1 MQSKAQMALGLHYC
15 GLEVV
20 WGSGRPQ
27 HCRGSALRSPEF
39 VAPHRGPTASPG
51 PKAAAAAGLAGLK
64 LLMEPPA
71 SARGRPGATETR
83 RPIAGLSSPR
93 AHREREREPALFQK
107 ETRLRALLLD
117 AGSDS
122 LAAGVCCIL
131 PSLGQRPKLGKARC
145 SSLKGAFAECCAP
158 SQEHSQNSS
167 LARART
173 VAVVALF
180 LARSRAG
187 SMLCGSSTRHH
198 LRGRSLNDSVP

>member
-93 AHREREREPALFQK
+93 AHRERERASPFPKRNEVASAPAGCRKRF
-107 ETRLRALLLD
+107 
-117 AGSDS
+117 
-122 LAAGVCCIL
+122 
-131 PSLGQRPKLGKARC
+131 
-145 SSLKGAFAECCAP
+145 
-158 SQEHSQNSS
+158 
-167 LARART
+167 
-173 VAVVALF
+173 
-180 LARSRAG
+180 ARSRRLLHPPKPWAKTKAWQS
-187 SMLCGSSTRHH
+187 SMLFAERCIRRMLCT
-198 LRGRSLNDSVP
+198 